1 MPNTV
6 EEAVAFAKAHPT
18 KDVGQIDDSW
28 AGWCAALVFWAGG
41 FGRSYGT
48 ALEAGSGSGPLD
60 PDWRRAPRGAIHYWA
75 GVFID
80 GVECGHTAID
90 IGGGDHTLLMA
101 SSRVS
106 NFGTAIGT
114 IGFEAYNQPSYR
126 GWSLRWGN
134 ETLAGVN
141 TLASA
146 GPREHERDDDMT
158 FRIVN
163 PTDPGDNALYA
174 LSDTGRWVKI
184 GSPADLVLLQ
194 KFRSGDISDLTKGQI
209 TVVRSYLQKLSPASP
224 PFDAQAFAAA
234 VAKRLVGRINETMDI
249 ERAVTEAI
257 DEQTPP
263 LDEEPIIV
271 RPG

>member
-6 EEAVAFAKAHPT
+6 DQAIRFARDHPT
-18 KDVGQIDDSW
+18 KDVGQVDSSW

-41 FGRSYGT
+41 FGRSFGT
-48 ALEAGSGSGPLD
+48 ALEAGSNSGTLH
-60 PDWRRAPRGAIHYWA
+60 PDWRTAPRGAIHYWA

-90 IGGGDHTLLMA
+90 IGGGNHTLLMA
-101 SSRVS
+101 SSRVD

-114 IGFEAYNQPSYR
+114 ITFADYDQPSYR
-126 GWSLRWGN
+126 GWSMKWGS
-134 ETLAGVN
+134 ETLAGVD
-141 TLASA
+141 TL
-146 GPREHERDDDMT
+146 GRPRPDDERDDDMT

-174 LSDTGRWVKI
+174 LSDSGRWVKI
-184 GSPADLVLLQ
+184 SNPADLLLLQ
-194 KFRSGDISDLTKGQI
+194 KFRSGDIGDITKGQVSI
-209 TVVRSYLQKLSPASP
+209 IRQYLQKLSPSSP

-234 VAKRLVGRINETMDI
+234 VAKRLVGRVNDSMDI
-249 ERAVTEAI
+249 EQAVNDAI
-257 DEQTPP
+257 EEQVPP
-263 LDEEPIIV
+263 LEADPLIV

>member
-1 MPNTV
+1 
-6 EEAVAFAKAHPT
+6 
-18 KDVGQIDDSW
+18 
-28 AGWCAALVFWAGG
+28 VFWAGG

-48 ALEAGSGSGPLD
+48 ALEAGSASGHLES
-60 PDWRRAPRGAIHYWA
+60 DWRKAPRGAIHYWA

-90 IGGGDHTLLMA
+90 IGSGNHTMLMA

-114 IGFEAYNQPSYR
+114 IAFADYNQPSYR
-126 GWSLRWGN
+126 GWSMRWGS

-141 TLASA
+141 PLGA
-146 GPREHERDDDMT
+146 PRPDNEGDDDMT

-174 LSDTGRWVKI
+174 LSDSGRWVKI
-184 GSPADLVLLQ
+184 SNPADLVLLQ
-194 KFRSGDISDLTKGQI
+194 KFRSGDIGDITKGQVSI
-209 TVVRSYLQKLSPASP
+209 IRQYLKKLSPGAP

-234 VAKRLVGRINETMDI
+234 VAKRLVGRVNDSMDI
-249 ERAVTEAI
+249 ERAVSEAI
-257 DEQTPP
+257 EEQVPE
-263 LDEEPIIV
+263 LDEEPILV
-271 RPG
+271 RPE